1 LAQQLQLDVDEVVIR
16 PAGANGTG
24 SGDGLDGRTLAID
37 GAPAAPGQVNG
48 RAGGKTNGKANGSS
62 GSNGKSA
69 DSYTAA
75 DIQILEGI
83 QAIRHRPGMYIG
95 STSTSGLCHLIYEAV
110 DNAVDEAN
118 AGHGARIWVS
128 IDKAGWVTVRD
139 EARGIPFDLKEYR
152 GKQVPAATLILTVP
166 HSGGKF
172 EEGVYKTAGGLH
184 GVGSTVINALSEE
197 LRLTVWRGGKQFQQ
211 TFKRGSAGKHQVTP
225 LEGAEKNKTGTELR
239 WLYDRTIFDT
249 DAHYAPELIES
260 RLQAAA
266 YLNRGLT
273 IEFSYWDPDA
283 GSAGGAG
290 DAANTA
296 EAGQLGQPGL
306 PLQVGRMVTKTFA
319 SKEGVADYARFL
331 TPSEATA
338 LLPKPVS
345 INKTRDDVAV
355 EIALLPN
362 TGYRTVLQ
370 SYANGVRT
378 RDGGVHETGFKA
390 ALTRVM
396 NDQALKLAVIR
407 DREKQSFKADVI
419 QQGLVAVVSVKLA
432 NPQFQ
437 GQTKDRLNNAPVEG
451 IVRSAVDEGLK
462 EWFEANPDRGKEW
475 LRKVN
480 EMQKARNEALLVEE
494 LARTGNKKGGELID
508 STVSKKFIPCITKDP
523 DRAELFIVEGDSA
536 GGSASQ
542 GRFSEFQAILKL
554 RGKPLNV
561 AKADLKRIVENEEIR
576 TILSVLGC
584 GTRASFDISRLKF
597 KKIIFLTDADV
608 DGLHIQCLLL
618 TLFYQEFPQLVE
630 RGHVFVGCPPL
641 YSVNYKGKT
650 IWLADDEARKRWQ
663 SQNRAAEGIE
673 FRRYKG
679 LGEMNAKQLR
689 DTTLDPARRL
699 LKQVTLDDAVIASR
713 LVAALME
720 EGNAEQRRD
729 FLAKHAREVEE
740 VDV

>member
-1 LAQQLQLDVDEVVIR
+1 VAQQLQLDVDEVVVR
-16 PAGANGTG
+16 PAGANDAL
-24 SGDGLDGRTLAID
+24 DGATSIDGRT
-37 GAPAAPGQVNG
+37 NG
-48 RAGGKTNGKANGSS
+48 RANGAANGRVNGKADGAAK
-62 GSNGKSA
+62 G
-69 DSYTAA
+69 DSYTGA

-118 AGHGARIWVS
+118 AGHGKRIWVS
-128 IDKAGWVTVRD
+128 IDKKGWVTVRD
-139 EARGIPFDLKEYR
+139 EARGMPFDLKEYR
-152 GKQVPAATLILTVP
+152 GKQHPAATLIMTVP

-172 EEGVYKTAGGLH
+172 EEGAYKTAGGLH
-184 GVGSTVINALSEE
+184 GVGATVINALSDQLE
-197 LRLTVWRGGKQFQQ
+197 LTIWRDGQHFQQ
-211 TFKRGSAGKHQVTP
+211 HFKRGNAGKHTVTQ
-225 LEGAEKNKTGTELR
+225 LSTNQKNRHGTELR
-239 WLYDRTIFDT
+239 WLYDATIFDS

-273 IEFSYWDPDA
+273 IEFSYWDAD
-283 GSAGGAG
+283 SRQMM
-290 DAANTA
+290 
-296 EAGQLGQPGL
+296 EK
-306 PLQVGRMVTKTFA
+306 VYS

-331 TPSEATA
+331 TPPDTNA
-338 LLPKPVS
+338 LFAKP
-345 INKTRDDVAV
+345 IGIAKTRDDVSV
-355 EIALLPN
+355 EVALLPN

-390 ALTRVM
+390 ALTRVV
-396 NDQALKLAVIR
+396 NDQAVKLGVIK
-407 DREKQSFKADVI
+407 DREKQGFKADVI
-419 QQGLVAVVSVKLA
+419 QQGMVAVVSVKLT

-451 IVRSAVDEGLK
+451 IVRSIVDEGLK
-462 EWFEANPDRGKEW
+462 EWFEATPDRAKEW

-494 LARTGNKKGGELID
+494 LARSGNKKGGELID
-508 STVSKKFIPCITKDP
+508 TTVSKKFIPCITKDP
-523 DRAELFIVEGDSA
+523 ERGELFIVEGDSA

-576 TILSVLGC
+576 TILAVLGC

-630 RGHVFVGCPPL
+630 KGHVFIGCPPL
-641 YSVNYKGKT
+641 YSVTYKGKT
-650 IWLADDEARKRWQ
+650 VWLADDEARKRWQ
-663 SQNRAAEGIE
+663 AQNKASEGIE

-699 LKQVTLDDAVIASR
+699 LKQVTLDDALIAAR
-713 LVAALME
+713 LVSSLME
-720 EGNAEQRRD
+720 EGNAELRRD
-729 FLAKHAREVEE
+729 FLARHAQM
-740 VDV
+740 VDEIDV